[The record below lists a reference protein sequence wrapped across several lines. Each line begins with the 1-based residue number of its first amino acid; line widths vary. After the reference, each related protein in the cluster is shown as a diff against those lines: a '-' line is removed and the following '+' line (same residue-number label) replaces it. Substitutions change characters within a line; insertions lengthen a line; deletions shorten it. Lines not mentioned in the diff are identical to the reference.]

1 MKVIKTPKQLEEAEY
16 VCDFTG
22 KSFNNFSAPVE
33 VTFDFNYGSRYDS
46 TRFTLH
52 LDDESVEKILQ
63 VIKENLREES
73 KQNINQNTLA
83 KFTDLF
89 KM

>member
-1 MKVIKTPKQLEEAEY
+1 MKKIITPKQLEKAEY
-16 VCDFTG
+16 ICDFTG
-22 KSFNNFSAPVE
+22 KSFNDFTAPVE
-33 VTFDFNYGSRYDS
+33 VTFEFNYGSKYDS

-63 VIKENLREES
+63 IVKENIKEES
-73 KQNINQNTLA
+73 KQYINQNTLA

>member
-1 MKVIKTPKQLEEAEY
+1 MKIIKKPRQFEEAEY

-22 KSFNNFSAPVE
+22 EVFNNFAAPVE
-33 VTFDFNYGSRYDS
+33 IKFEFNYGSKYDS
-46 TRFTLH
+46 TSFTLH
-52 LDDESVEKILQ
+52 LDDEGAEKILQ
-63 VIKENLREES
+63 IIKENIKEES
-73 KQNINQNTLA
+73 KQYINQNTLA